1 MTVSYAKA
9 LNFFLSRYSVVPND
23 DTEGDRLEEDESD
36 EEGLNDVDV
45 PETQQPLWVLPFYSL
60 LPASKQARVRKYKFL
75 VREMM
80 ESTPGSL
87 LPGYIKFDQVRLL
100 FETETKKPSTSIMY
114 TLKCIMGR
122 VFFFQYSLTPIFH
135 INSSGGWQQTRSL
148 FRSYTFA

>member
-60 LPASKQARVRKYKFL
+60 LPASKQARVRKYKYL
-75 VREMM
+75 AREIM

-87 LPGYIKFDQVRLL
+87 LPARIHKL
-100 FETETKKPSTSIMY
+100 
-114 TLKCIMGR
+114 
-122 VFFFQYSLTPIFH
+122 
-135 INSSGGWQQTRSL
+135 
-148 FRSYTFA
+148 